1 MPERVAQ
8 GCLNEPSIKSDLDIF
23 GGILAFLVL
32 FINWV
37 VILRNHYWH
46 TNGLGQH
53 DDRGAN
59 AYAVWQK
66 CCPAVRWL
74 SRVHWVIACMF
85 LDFDRGTS
93 PVHTSSRRG
102 TCYVPDRDWYSN
114 WPAEL

>member
-1 MPERVAQ
+1 MPERAVK
-8 GCLNEPSIKSDLDIF
+8 GYLNERSIKSDLDIF

-46 TNGLGQH
+46 TNGIGQH

-66 CCPAVRWL
+66 CCSEDRRVT
-74 SRVHWVIACMF
+74 RVHRFIACMF

>member
-1 MPERVAQ
+1 MPERVAK
-8 GCLNEPSIKSDLDIF
+8 GYLNEPSIKSDLDIL
-23 GGILAFLVL
+23 GGIMAFLVL

-53 DDRGAN
+53 DDWRAN
-59 AYAVWQK
+59 AYAVWKK
-66 CCPAVRWL
+66 CCSAAWRVA
-74 SRVHWVIACMF
+74 RVHRFIACVF

-93 PVHTSSRRG
+93 PVRTSSCRG
-102 TCYVPDRDWYSN
+102 TCHVPDRDWYSN

>member
-1 MPERVAQ
+1 MPERAVK
-8 GCLNEPSIKSDLDIF
+8 GYLNERSIKSDLDIF
-23 GGILAFLVL
+23 GGIMAFLVL

-46 TNGLGQH
+46 TNGIGQH

-74 SRVHWVIACMF
+74 SGVHWVIACVF

-93 PVHTSSRRG
+93 PVHTSSGRG
-102 TCYVPDRDWYSN
+102 TCHVPDRDWHSD